1 MADVSANADAHI
13 YKAAPKGKDTAILDS
28 IPLGTTRSKGVSIS
42 KKVQDNKERK

>member
-1 MADVSANADAHI
+1 
-13 YKAAPKGKDTAILDS
+13 LDS